1 MQKSYLYADGMNRH
15 HMDDAQNKNSGKG
28 ETGFQL
34 MFSGEQGQ
42 VTNDQQIMWAFEKKA
57 AFVDWSQWLLLAKL
71 DLIIKFHMLCFCV
84 FSPSMAILD
93 VIEFDHTSDV
103 WLGKSAI
110 HIN

>member
-42 VTNDQQIMWAFEKKA
+42 VTNDQQIM
-57 AFVDWSQWLLLAKL
+57 QG
-71 DLIIKFHMLCFCV
+71 M
-84 FSPSMAILD
+84 
-93 VIEFDHTSDV
+93 
-103 WLGKSAI
+103 
-110 HIN
+110 